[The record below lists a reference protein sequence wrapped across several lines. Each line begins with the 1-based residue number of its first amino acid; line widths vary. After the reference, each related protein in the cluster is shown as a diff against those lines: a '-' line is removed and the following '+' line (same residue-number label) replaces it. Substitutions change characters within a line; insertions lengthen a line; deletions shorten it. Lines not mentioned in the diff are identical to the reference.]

1 MLYIPQHRLCIV
13 RQKAFWGSER
23 SRHWPSCLE
32 GNIPF
37 RLQFLFFRS
46 ASIPFGRGD
55 LRIVGHNA
63 DSAPHL
69 PLAKCNTAAVRAPV
83 SRRAEPQACRESVLL
98 RRAFSLLLGARTT
111 PQHSRA
117 CESKF
122 GRNEQILGAIS
133 HSHRGQGHL
142 IEKREQRSCAAH
154 IVKKSPQRARRAFAG
169 LRRRGPKPSGATSS
183 SAMRTRR

>member
-83 SRRAEPQACRESVLL
+83 SRRAEPQACPYSYGAPSACCLAREPP
-98 RRAFSLLLGARTT
+98 

-117 CESKF
+117 
-122 GRNEQILGAIS
+122 
-133 HSHRGQGHL
+133 
-142 IEKREQRSCAAH
+142 
-154 IVKKSPQRARRAFAG
+154 
-169 LRRRGPKPSGATSS
+169 
-183 SAMRTRR
+183 

>member
-1 MLYIPQHRLCIV
+1 VLYIPQHRLCIV

-83 SRRAEPQACRESVLL
+83 SRRAETQACRESVLL

-122 GRNEQILGAIS
+122 GRNEQILGALIVAIIIAVLWLRHSLMPSYGWIFILFVAAIS
-133 HSHRGQGHL
+133 FA
-142 IEKREQRSCAAH
+142 KRDW
-154 IVKKSPQRARRAFAG
+154 RR
-169 LRRRGPKPSGATSS
+169 
-183 SAMRTRR
+183 